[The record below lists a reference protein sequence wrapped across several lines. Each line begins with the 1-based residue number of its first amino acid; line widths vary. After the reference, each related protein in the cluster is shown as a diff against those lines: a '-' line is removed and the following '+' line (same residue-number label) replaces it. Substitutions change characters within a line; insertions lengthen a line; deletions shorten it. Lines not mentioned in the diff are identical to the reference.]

1 MTKNWL
7 AVVKSFLVLY
17 ISIQEEKKILEEMKR
32 KDNLVVGVDAE
43 TAELVR
49 YLLLARLGP
58 AVILR
63 LDVFY

>member
-49 YLLLARLGP
+49 YLLLAWLDP
-58 AVILR
+58 AFMLR